1 MKTISILG
9 STGSIGCNALDV
21 IRLHPDKFDIFALS
35 GHENVDLL
43 FTQAVE
49 FNPSYI
55 VTKNEKSQIRLTK
68 LLKEKKL
75 NIEVLFGPDGYRFIA
90 GHD

>member
-43 FTQAVE
+43 FTS
-49 FNPSYI
+49 N
-55 VTKNEKSQIRLTK
+55 NL
-68 LLKEKKL
+68 
-75 NIEVLFGPDGYRFIA
+75 
-90 GHD
+90 